1 MVVVLPEDHGSEG
14 HEEHTERLASIES
27 RLDQLSSD
35 KADREHGHPELL
47 SAIETKAPAEH
58 EHEGY
63 ATHEQLQDTAD
74 DLVLTIDQDLSA
86 LEDVPAEVAEPVT
99 HVEPTPDA
107 GEKPKEKHAGMIW

>member
-1 MVVVLPEDHGSEG
+1 MVVVLPDDHGEDHG
-14 HEEHTERLASIES
+14 HEEHSDRLSSIES
-27 RLDQLSSD
+27 RLDQLANG

-47 SAIETKAPAEH
+47 GAIETKAPAEH

-74 DLVLTIDQDLSA
+74 DLILTIDEDLSA
-86 LEDVPAEVAEPVT
+86 LEDVPAEAEPVT

-107 GEKPKEKHAGMIW
+107 NEKPKEKHAGMIW